1 MSDLIGFNPSMIAF
15 EGDYTAEE
23 VENFILKFEEFTE
36 ALNLPRVE
44 FETSHKFC
52 NGVYAREIRIPKGT
66 LITGKYHKHENLNIL
81 SKGKIISL
89 SGLGRE
95 VLEAPHTGVYP
106 PGKKMFLVQEDC
118 VWTTLVKTDKT
129 DLDEIDKEFIAEQI
143 EVEKVEEIKSDK
155 KHIGGEK

>member
-1 MSDLIGFNPSMIAF
+1 MSELSGWNPSLITF

-52 NGVYAREIRIPKGT
+52 NGVYTREIRIPKGT

-81 SKGKIISL
+81 SKGKLISL

-106 PGKKMFLVQEDC
+106 PGKKMFYVQEDC
-118 VWTTLVKTDKT
+118 VWTTIVHTNKTNI
-129 DLDEIDKEFIAEQI
+129 EEVEKEFIAEQV
-143 EVEKVEEIKSDK
+143 EVEKIDEIAGDK
-155 KHIGGEK
+155 IHLGGK